1 MDNQHEPATPPRPP
15 AAEKQPREKILIVDD
30 DLSNRWMLAEL
41 LRGQGY
47 EPIEAADATT
57 AYEIFLAAQPAAV
70 LLDINLPDGSGLD
83 VLRQIKQAQPQTI
96 VIMTTGELV
105 IENTISALRGG
116 ADDFIGKP
124 LHVEELNFALSR
136 SLGARVPPKPI
147 GQHQPQV
154 LLISDGVEQ
163 LPTLQSA
170 FAPLA
175 VNITTL
181 YLTPEALDATPL
193 ASPFDL
199 LVVDVGPELLEPLLK
214 QIRDLPELA
223 DIPVLV
229 AANRVTEAEKL
240 AGVMPKYRAMPCTPQ
255 EMLRL
260 AERRL
265 LRLMRPSVIPP
276 DPL

>member
-1 MDNQHEPATPPRPP
+1 MDTKHQPAMPPHLP
-15 AAEKQPREKILIVDD
+15 AAATHPRVKILIVDD
-30 DLSNRWMLAEL
+30 DLSNRWMLAEY

-47 EPIEAADATT
+47 EPIEAVDATT
-57 AYEIFLAAQPAAV
+57 AFEVYRATQPAAV

-83 VLRQIKQAQPQTI
+83 VLRQIKQVEPHTI

-124 LHVEELNFALSR
+124 LHVEELNYALTR
-136 SLGARVPPKPI
+136 SLGARTPVKPA

-181 YLTPEALDATPL
+181 CLTPEALEASPL
-193 ASPFDL
+193 TAPFDL
-199 LVVDVGPELLEPLLK
+199 IVVDVGPELLEPLLR
-214 QIRDLPELA
+214 QIRSLPELA

-265 LRLMRPSVIPP
+265 VRLMRPNVTQS